1 VNIEIAQDMDKIA
14 NIVREPY
21 VWDQVTEGNSN
32 PKDFYPQS
40 NPLSFWMIS
49 ENEEGVI
56 LVLADNSVTTL
67 IHPYVTKNHKGS
79 GFYMIKAFLEWFLTN
94 SKEDANKVNVKI
106 PTFNKVGKNM
116 ALKIG
121 FKEEGIDR
129 QSYQRDGK
137 FYDQYLLGIT
147 KNEIKEVLKWEI

>member
-1 VNIEIAQDMDKIA
+1 
-14 NIVREPY
+14 
-21 VWDQVTEGNSN
+21 
-32 PKDFYPQS
+32 
-40 NPLSFWMIS
+40 
-49 ENEEGVI
+49 
-56 LVLADNSVTTL
+56 
-67 IHPYVTKNHKGS
+67 
-79 GFYMIKAFLEWFLTN
+79 MIKAFLEWFLTN